1 MTSAARFIAAFND
14 VENHL
19 RDVLAAS
26 PGASFKSMLD
36 DYASQHRLPA
46 RHKTALETFARLRN
60 AISHGRYNNG
70 LPIAD
75 PRPDALEEIELIRDL
90 LVSPPLALEAIYG
103 PPGPPPPAVVALQ
116 DPISVALTLVRDH
129 DYSQLPIYDGDLYLG
144 LLTANTIARW
154 LSQQFDDFD
163 GEAVSEPVAFVHR
176 HQEAESNVV
185 PAVLDLTAL
194 EAIDLLTDLD
204 DPADAIIFSPGGT
217 LEEPPSAIAVP
228 ADLHALYR
236 SLNFR

>member
-1 MTSAARFIAAFND
+1 MTSAARFIAVFND
-14 VENHL
+14 IENHL
-19 RDVLAAS
+19 RDALAAS
-26 PGASFKSMLD
+26 PRASFKSMLD

-60 AISHGRYNNG
+60 AISHGRYQNG

-75 PRPDALEEIELIRDL
+75 PRPDTLEQIEQIRDL
-90 LVSPPLALEAIYG
+90 LLSPPLALEAIYG
-103 PPGPPPPAVVALQ
+103 PVDPPAPAVVGLQ
-116 DPISVALTLVRDH
+116 DPISVALVHVRDH

-154 LSQQFDDFD
+154 ISQQFDDFD
-163 GEAVSEPVAFVHR
+163 GEAVSESVAFVHR

-185 PAVLDLTAL
+185 PARLDLTAL
-194 EAIDLLTDLD
+194 EVIDLLANLD
-204 DPADAIIFSPGGT
+204 HPANAVIFSPGGT
-217 LEEPPSAIAVP
+217 LEEPPTAIAVP
-228 ADLHALYR
+228 ADLDALYR